1 MWQTADRTT
10 RARALRQTM
19 TMAEASF
26 WAMARGRGVDGLK
39 FRRQA
44 PVAGMVADFMCPELK
59 LVVELDGGVHRLK
72 EAQDGRRDQ
81 RLAEAGFTV
90 LRSSNEAFL
99 TNPNVLIGAIR
110 DHAERVRPTSPSSDR
125 LRQPPSPPRG
135 EG

>member
-10 RARALRQTM
+10 RARSLRQTM
-19 TMAEASF
+19 TLAETRF
-26 WAMARGRGVDGLK
+26 WEMTRGRGVDGLK

-44 PVAGMVADFMCPELK
+44 PVAGMVADFLCADLK

-72 EAQDGRRDQ
+72 EAQDSLRDQ

-99 TNPNVLIGAIR
+99 TNPNDLIGAIR
-110 DHAERVRPTSPSSDR
+110 DHAALVRPTPPSSDR
-125 LRQPPSPPRG
+125 LRRPPSPPRG